1 MCVRLAEYPRTHTI
15 GCPVPV
21 FTDAGATDDYNDP
34 DGGYYVEFDADYDE
48 QIEILGG
55 SLRPPWAGS
64 PLLFSGLC
72 PLM

>member
-1 MCVRLAEYPRTHTI
+1 M
-15 GCPVPV
+15 PV

-48 QIEILGG
+48 YIEILGG
-55 SLRPPWAGS
+55 SLRPPGTVGGS
-64 PLLFSGLC
+64 PLLFSGLW